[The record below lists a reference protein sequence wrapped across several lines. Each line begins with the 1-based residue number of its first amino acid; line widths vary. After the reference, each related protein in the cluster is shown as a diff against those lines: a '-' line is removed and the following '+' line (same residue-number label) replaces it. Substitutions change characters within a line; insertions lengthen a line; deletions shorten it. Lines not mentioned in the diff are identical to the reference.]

1 MLRVARY
8 PIPMVHPAYAF
19 SPTTPKPSFPRPS
32 SFGGLRCSYRF
43 NNSMRLLRRRMRR
56 TAITSRRPC
65 PYRNRST
72 RYLRNL
78 QPPYIFVLWTEL
90 HDVTNSGQLD
100 QKTVKRML
108 LSLRVPQLSWDAF
121 ARSAPL
127 LQTAQSITAD
137 EFAAGFFEAFV
148 L

>member
-1 MLRVARY
+1 
-8 PIPMVHPAYAF
+8 
-19 SPTTPKPSFPRPS
+19 
-32 SFGGLRCSYRF
+32 
-43 NNSMRLLRRRMRR
+43 MRLRRRMRR

-65 PYRNRST
+65 PYRNKST
-72 RYLRNL
+72 RYLRNFCS
-78 QPPYIFVLWTEL
+78 PISFFLWTEL